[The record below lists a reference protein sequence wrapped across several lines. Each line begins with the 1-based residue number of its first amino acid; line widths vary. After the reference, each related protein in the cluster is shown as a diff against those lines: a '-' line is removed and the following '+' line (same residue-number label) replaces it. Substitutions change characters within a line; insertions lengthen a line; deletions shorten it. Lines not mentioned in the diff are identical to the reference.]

1 MGTDD
6 LQKAPAAEQ
15 IDIPGRLTTPGIFV
29 AVLALIYTWS

>member
-15 IDIPGRLTTPGIFV
+15 IDIPGRLTTPGM